1 MNLKNYAILASVI
14 AIFLVGGCTSTGG
27 SSPAGPASAREPV
40 ARVHGQN
47 IQQLLLAAE
56 HSTGAH
62 ATELRLQAASVAID
76 HEDTRQADAI
86 LQELGSI
93 DSHKLR
99 SRYLIIRAKL
109 AVLEDDPSTALH
121 LLDQNREL
129 QMPLTQS
136 DQLEI
141 GEIRARAYYQARSYL
156 ASARE
161 RIFYDGMLPA
171 DQRQQNHEAIFSSL
185 MALPEPTLENQ
196 AQQAITSDLRGWL
209 SLAAMTKQYEDD
221 PIRELAELNKWKTVW
236 SAHPAAQQLP
246 ASLVMLSKIVAS
258 QPKVIGLLLPMQGDL
273 GPYGRAIR
281 DGILAAHYS
290 LGHGTDVRVYDTTGQ
305 PVAQVLQT
313 AVSEGAE
320 LLIGPLDRS
329 RVTDL
334 SHMKHLPVP
343 VLALNRTLD
352 GSTNPDLYQFGLAP
366 EDEVFQVA
374 DEVFREGKR
383 NALVIYPDGA
393 WGERNFNAFQA
404 RWKTLGGTIVD
415 TAKYSAQRDYSDMI
429 KDLLD
434 VDQSDERAAQLRRM
448 IGKHFEFTPRRRQDI
463 DFVFL
468 LADSVEARKIN
479 PTLAFF
485 YADDLPV
492 YATSHVYAASDSH
505 IDAIDLNGIRFCDI
519 PWKLSHTDKLQSE
532 VESLWPDSKGAMAPF
547 YALGVDAYR
556 LYPRLEQLKEI
567 PGSKVYGDT
576 GTLQLDDGNV
586 ITRHLMWARFKDGQ
600 ALTIPMVA
608 ARDDGKD

>member
-1 MNLKNYAILASVI
+1 MNVKNYLII
-14 AIFLVGGCTSTGG
+14 IFAMCLLLLGGCTSTGG
-27 SSPAGPASAREPV
+27 PSTSGATSSRAPMAHV
-40 ARVHGQN
+40 NNQD

-56 HSTGAH
+56 HSTEPR

-86 LQELGSI
+86 LQMIGTI
-93 DSHKLR
+93 DSHQLR
-99 SRYLIIRAKL
+99 SRYLVLRARL
-109 AVLEDDPSTALH
+109 AVLEDDPTTALQ
-121 LLDQNREL
+121 LLDTNREL
-129 QMPLTQS
+129 QVPLTQV

-141 GEIRARAYYQARSYL
+141 GEIRAKAYYQARSYL

-161 RIFYDGMLPA
+161 RIFYDSMLPA
-171 DQRQQNHEAIFSSL
+171 DERQKNHEEIYSTL
-185 MALPEPTLENQ
+185 MALPEATLEAQ
-196 AQQAITSDLRGWL
+196 AEKAITSDLRGWL
-209 SLAAMTKQYEDD
+209 SLAAMTRRYEND
-221 PIRELAELNKWKTVW
+221 PVRELAELNKWKTVW
-236 SAHPAAQQLP
+236 SAHPAARQMP
-246 ASLVMLSKIVAS
+246 ASLEMLSKIVAS
-258 QPKVIGLLLPMQGDL
+258 QPKIIALLLPLQGDL

-281 DGILAAHYS
+281 DGILAAHYG
-290 LGHGTDVRVYDTTGQ
+290 LGHDTEVRIYDTSTQ
-305 PVAQVLQT
+305 PIASVLQT

-320 LLIGPLDRS
+320 LVIGPLERG

-334 SHMKHLPVP
+334 AHMQHLPVP

-352 GSTNPDLYQFGLAP
+352 GSANADLYQFGLAP
-366 EDEVFQVA
+366 EDEVVQVA
-374 DEVFREGKR
+374 NEVYREGKR
-383 NALVIYPDGA
+383 NALVIYPDGP
-393 WGERNFNAFQA
+393 WGERNFKAFED

-448 IGKHFEFTPRRRQDI
+448 IGKQFEFTPRRRQDI

-492 YATSHVYAASDSH
+492 YATSHVYETSDSH
-505 IDAIDLNGIRFCDI
+505 INAIDLNGIRFCDI
-519 PWKLSHTDKLQSE
+519 PWKLSHTDHLQSE
-532 VESLWPDSKGAMAPF
+532 IESLWPGSKGAMAPF

-556 LYPRLEQLKEI
+556 LYPRLQQLKEI
-567 PGSKVYGDT
+567 PGTRVYGET
-576 GTLQLDDGNV
+576 GTLQLGAGNV
-586 ITRHLMWARFKDGQ
+586 ITRHLMWARFKDGE
-600 ALTIPMVA
+600 ALSIPMVA
-608 ARDDGKD
+608 ARDDGEQ